1 MAAKMLLSM
10 CQNVNARFASTADT
24 TDVRSEF
31 LLLETLL
38 VKALSETAPATLAY
52 DCAVL
57 THLVKSDARVVSPAL
72 AVIVELLFRE
82 LPTMRAGVRDAFVLL
97 FSHFLSNF
105 EFKWPWTHWAH
116 VLEAEEDD
124 AQRLFVSAVIER
136 CVRLSY
142 LQHMQTVL
150 PTDFH
155 MLLPPSPMPRIRFRS
170 NKASG
175 EGAAMT
181 DGDNVDP
188 TNESS
193 STSEALSELYEAATA
208 KLKTHPPA
216 IALQAWLFEE
226 AEQRGVSRE
235 DALEVVWTCI
245 LEAGA
250 ATYTHMRLLLEKYS
264 QAEQLRG
271 GDEDELVLVRAVAS
285 VWLKSPQ
292 HIALILNAMLRHGV
306 LRPTTIVQWVFTP
319 DAIQQYSWPYVWG
332 IVDDTMM
339 FVQSSIAMA
348 KAAKSSEG
356 NDDGD
361 NKMDGGDEEDVIAKR
376 ESELREM
383 VKILFEG
390 FNRAISGH
398 KTQCDA
404 EGVNYQDNWF
414 ASALVRMKSVGRA
427 FRAPLEDVASALE
440 AETFRSNAADH
451 DARKVF
457 ELVWDSYRSS

>member
-10 CQNVNARFASTADT
+10 CRNVNARFASAASA

-31 LLLETLL
+31 LLVETLL
-38 VKALSETAPATLAY
+38 VKVLSETAPATLAY

-72 AVIVELLFRE
+72 AIVVELLFRE
-82 LPTMRAGVRDAFVLL
+82 LPTMRAGARDAFVLL

-105 EFKWPWTHWAH
+105 EYKWPWTHWAH

-155 MLLPPSPMPRIRFRS
+155 MLLPPSPQPRIRFRV
-170 NKASG
+170 NKPTG
-175 EGAAMT
+175 EGSAMN
-181 DGDNVDP
+181 DGDDVDP
-188 TNESS
+188 TNGVSS
-193 STSEALSELYEAATA
+193 SSEEALSELYDVVAA

-216 IALQAWLFEE
+216 VALQAWLFEE
-226 AEQRGVSRE
+226 VEQRGVSRE

-264 QAEQLRG
+264 QADQLRG

-332 IVDDTMM
+332 IVDDTMA
-339 FVQSSIAMA
+339 FVQNSISMA
-348 KAAKSSEG
+348 KAAKTAESG
-356 NDDGD
+356 DGD
-361 NKMDGGDEEDVIAKR
+361 KKMDGEDDEDAAAKH

-390 FNRAISGH
+390 FNRVISAH

-414 ASALVRMKSVGRA
+414 ASALARMKSVGRA
-427 FRAPLEDVASALE
+427 FRAPLEDVASVLE
-440 AETFRSNAADH
+440 ADTFSSNAADH

-457 ELVWDSYRSS
+457 QLVWDSYRSS